1 MSKPNG
7 FLHVVQ
13 ALHGDCLMFEYDQK
27 DGSGFMLIDGGP
39 SRSYQRNRQD
49 YRSTANLFQLLTDLS
64 GTRPSSLPSLEFID
78 TVVVTHDDADHKDGI
93 ADLFKFLLQDT
104 NCPNAIWQTGLN
116 AMTLTPKK
124 LPIKNVWYNSQLN
137 LIKQYI
143 FEQNPP
149 TAPLTTLGWLNASG
163 APEAGWFDNLLTSY
177 NNSFPPPDR
186 MRFNQEFVKML
197 EPANT
202 QQSSKKGRKEVKL
215 EPTVS
220 LVAAGSMAKTQIVRK
235 GRFAFKILGPSYAKE
250 LMNEKLI
257 TELVESSGREATRT
271 PDALGRSNM
280 RGATQYTTTKASPTL
295 DSSVKNRSS
304 IAFVATDVGDGVG
317 SGAKLLMLGDAA
329 IASQI
334 DAGEYNIMKIA
345 HHGSGNNSFLNS
357 YTDAMKTAE
366 IKVNGRALRNAFGFF
381 YRVKARKYVISA
393 SPYEGS
399 PNPHFT
405 TILGIY
411 LANVENYIQRS
422 KDHKPVDV
430 YLTNPFPGK
439 ALHNFGLFLND
450 PEKLQYT
457 DSNNDVVQALA
468 TNISDKTLKLL
479 GAANYDKYMR
489 IWLLR
494 SDAAYGSIPIYEERS
509 SHAAWLPFA
518 LTDLQ
523 AAYAGLTGP
532 PPAAGPAPKRARYGH
547 PSKT

>member
-1 MSKPNG
+1 MTTRTTRTESPTFSDFCPFPLHITIHAGSSELAGRLQAPN
-7 FLHVVQ
+7 
-13 ALHGDCLMFEYDQK
+13 
-27 DGSGFMLIDGGP
+27 
-39 SRSYQRNRQD
+39 
-49 YRSTANLFQLLTDLS
+49 
-64 GTRPSSLPSLEFID
+64 RP
-78 TVVVTHDDADHKDGI
+78 T
-93 ADLFKFLLQDT
+93 
-104 NCPNAIWQTGLN
+104 AIWQAGLN
-116 AMTLTPKK
+116 AMTQNK
-124 LPIKNVWYNSQLN
+124 LPIKSVWYNSQLN
-137 LIKQYI
+137 LINQYI
-143 FEQNPP
+143 FEYVSQSTPP
-149 TAPLTTLGWLNASG
+149 VIPPATATSLTILGWLNATSG
-163 APEAGWFDNLLTSY
+163 APEAGWFDTLLTSY
-177 NNSFPPPDR
+177 NNTFPQPSR
-186 MRFNQEFVKML
+186 IRFDQEFVKML

-202 QQSSKKGRKEVKL
+202 QQPSGSKKKERQEVKL

-220 LVAAGSMAKTQIVRK
+220 LVAAGSIAKTQVVRK
-235 GRFAFKILGPSYAKE
+235 GRFAFKILGPAYAKE
-250 LMNEKLI
+250 LMNEKFI
-257 TELVESSGREATRT
+257 TQLVVSSVREEAR
-271 PDALGRSNM
+271 PPEALGNSNTL
-280 RGATQYTTTKASPTL
+280 RASQYTTTKASPTL

-317 SGAKLLMLGDAA
+317 NGAKLLMLGDAV

-334 DAGEYNIMKIA
+334 EAGEYTIMKIA

-399 PNPHFT
+399 SNPHFT

-411 LANVENYIQRS
+411 LANVENYIQRPTN
-422 KDHKPVDV
+422 HKPVDV

-439 ALHNFGLFLND
+439 ALHNFGYFLNS

-457 DSNNDVVQALA
+457 DSNNVKVQALA

-479 GAANYDKYMR
+479 GGANYDKYMR

-494 SDAAYGSIPIYEERS
+494 SDTAYGSIPIYEEKS
-509 SHAAWLPFA
+509 SHAAWLSFT

-523 AAYAGLTGP
+523 AAYAILTGP
-532 PPAAGPAPKRARYGH
+532 SPAAGPVPKRAKYGY